1 MERNVRWIAIL
12 LLVVTVQGISL
23 PFPSTDELL
32 QKLDVPGREGRRMVP
47 PQAMLDLYSR
57 WSQDPSSDEGL
68 RYGATTITA
77 ITSIGGGTNEFLFML
92 PTQQQD
98 EQVVGVEFHLHHHH
112 IHHHHTLHHQ
122 LLKVTAQ
129 VQDTNVSNT
138 QLVSDPSS
146 GWLVFQLASPATV
159 ARIINVRTRS
169 VTVRT
174 HAHTQ
179 DGGSIHFKSHP
190 QGSLLLM
197 FSKTR
202 AVGPEAPSQ
211 LNHLQ
216 QDVRSL
222 PRSKRSL
229 VDDQQ
234 NSSACSR
241 EPLRVDFARLGWS
254 WIIAPTSFDAYFCS
268 GSCSFPLTQ
277 DVNPS
282 NHAILR
288 SLIHNLGENDVSS
301 PHNVSPPYCVPT
313 SYTSLTV
320 LHYDED
326 RRIILKKFSDMVVNA
341 CGCR

>member
-1 MERNVRWIAIL
+1 
-12 LLVVTVQGISL
+12 
-23 PFPSTDELL
+23 
-32 QKLDVPGREGRRMVP
+32 MVP

-112 IHHHHTLHHQ
+112 IHHHHTLHHQLLKVRIVHHHHIHHHHTLHHQLLKVRIVHHHHIHHHHALHHQ